1 MEETPQESRYTLML
15 IGIFI
20 AFFQAGFQKLKN
32 DPEANH
38 KILMLRNS
46 FSLKG

>member
-1 MEETPQESRYTLML
+1 MGEALFN
-15 IGIFI
+15 FI